1 MASGIITLT
10 RSGYGEMFGQIVW
23 SSTSNGTAAN
33 TSTVT
38 ATIQVSRTSPYVTT
52 GTWTGNI
59 KVGGTTKTFSVYH
72 DVTSSWLTLQTVTT
86 TVSHNAD
93 GTGSC
98 YIYGTIQG
106 PGGTSMEY
114 TSTTGS
120 ETVTLDKIPRQ
131 ATLTSAANFNDEENP
146 KITYTNPLG
155 AAVPSLQV
163 GISLDSTSDCDVAY
177 RDVDKTA
184 GTDTIDL
191 TEAERNVLR
200 AAVTG
205 GNTRTVWIYLR
216 TRIDETYYYSPL
228 SKTLTIKNPNPII
241 SPTIK
246 DTNSTTTALT
256 GDSSKLVKNYSNA
269 AITMGAAAVK
279 KATLTSKKVTCGS
292 KSLTADGTINAVE
305 SNSFVFTATDSRGN
319 TTTKTVTPS
328 FVDYIK
334 LTCSLGNN
342 MPSVDGTMAVK
353 VTGNCF
359 NGSFGAK
366 SNSLNVYYRYKTVG
380 GSYGSWVAMTASKS
394 GNTYSATANLTGLNY
409 QTSYVFQAYAVDAL
423 ATVYSAEKTAKAA
436 PVFDWSES
444 DFNFNVPVNVDGDL
458 SANGHLTA
466 SGFELKEQE
475 IYVGGD
481 LNTYYPVHVYSS
493 FVSAIPQ
500 FLFLKKNLDSTSPA
514 WSGNHATYKSSS
526 ISMGWMYRGNG
537 WDGNC
542 HYINTLYKHEPY
554 ATLFSH
560 VDLLTG
566 ANKGIVLWL
575 RGGGASYT
583 LSSNMPITPTV
594 YLSSTNLGNSSHQI
608 NVSPRTN
615 VGNGGRAY
623 TNIPINLDA
632 IYPVNS
638 IYIGYSHT
646 SPASLFGGTWYRIE
660 SRFLWGTPS
669 SGTIGATAGEMTH
682 VLTTNEM
689 PAHSHNG
696 KVHTSTDGHLSG
708 SVSEV
713 RRYSTATSSTIVE
726 TQITNSVGGGA
737 AHNNMPPYVNVAI
750 WRRTA

>member
-1 MASGIITLT
+1 MASGIIKLT
-10 RSGYGEMFGQIVW
+10 RTGYGEMFGQIVW

-228 SKTLTIKNPNPII
+228 SKTLTIKNPNP
-241 SPTIK
+241 TINHTIT
-246 DTNSTTTALT
+246 DANDVTFGLT
-256 GDSSKLVKNYSNA
+256 GDRSKLIRYYSNA
-269 AITMGAAAVK
+269 SVKMGAAAVK
-279 KATLTSKKVTCGS
+279 KATLKSTKVTCGS

-305 SNSFVFTATDSRGN
+305 SNGFVFTATDSRGN

-328 FVDYIK
+328 FVNYVK
-334 LTCSLGNN
+334 LTCSIGNN
-342 MPSVDGTMAVK
+342 MPSTDGSMTVK
-353 VTGNCF
+353 VTGNYF

-380 GSYGSWVAMTASKS
+380 GSYGSWTAMTTSKS
-394 GNTYSATANLTGLNY
+394 GNTYSATANLSGLDY
-409 QTSYVFQAYAVDAL
+409 QTSYVFQTYAVDAL
-423 ATVYSAEKTAKAA
+423 ATVYSAEKTVKAT
-436 PVFDWSES
+436 PVFDWGEN
-444 DFNFNVPVNVDGDL
+444 DFNFNVPVKFNSSVYDNVGALFGNGLAAYTGGGNNSIDPNTTLEELCLTSHSNAPQGL
-458 SANGHLTA
+458 GTFYFIHTAFYNTKSPSAARAQVGFPYNKLGQMYHRYYASGAWSVWQSTALESYPVGSYYISANA
-466 SGFELKEQE
+466 
-475 IYVGGD
+475 
-481 LNTYYPVHVYSS
+481 
-493 FVSAIPQ
+493 
-500 FLFLKKNLDSTSPA
+500 
-514 WSGNHATYKSSS
+514 
-526 ISMGWMYRGNG
+526 
-537 WDGNC
+537 
-542 HYINTLYKHEPY
+542 
-554 ATLFSH
+554 
-560 VDLLTG
+560 
-566 ANKGIVLWL
+566 
-575 RGGGASYT
+575 
-583 LSSNMPITPTV
+583 
-594 YLSSTNLGNSSHQI
+594 
-608 NVSPRTN
+608 
-615 VGNGGRAY
+615 
-623 TNIPINLDA
+623 
-632 IYPVNS
+632 
-638 IYIGYSHT
+638 T
-646 SPASLFGGTWYRIE
+646 SPASLFGGTWHRIE
-660 SRFLWGTPS
+660 SRFLWAAPAS
-669 SGTIGATAGEMTH
+669 STLGATAGEMTH
-682 VLTTNEM
+682 TLTINEM
-689 PAHSHNG
+689 PAHKHSLAWVGYSASAPASSGTNG
-696 KVHTSTDGHLSG
+696 NYKTGAYVQGEKGSTSW
-708 SVSEV
+708 
-713 RRYSTATSSTIVE
+713 E
-726 TQITNSVGGGA
+726 TGDGA